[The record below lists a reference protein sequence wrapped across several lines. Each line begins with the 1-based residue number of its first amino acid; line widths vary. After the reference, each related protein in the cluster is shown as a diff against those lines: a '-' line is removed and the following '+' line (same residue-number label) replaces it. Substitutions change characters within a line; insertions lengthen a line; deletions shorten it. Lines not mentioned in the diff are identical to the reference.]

1 VTPNAIVMHRRIRFV
16 TSKVPITITSFL
28 LFGAV
33 WFARIDP
40 SENIA
45 LLFLDLYLLAFHSVK
60 FRVKHHPRLLAWC
73 AFVIFYTHV
82 NS

>member
-33 WFARIDP
+33 WFAGIDP

-60 FRVKHHPRLLAWC
+60 FRVKHHPRLLAWY